1 MLRQVSAARYCNEE
15 KIVLR
20 PGIQIQKKKVKE
32 EEGYGDVS
40 YNRGKESKNLWQGL
54 ARSCLFQNRCDV

>member
-40 YNRGKESKNLWQGL
+40 YNRGKGSKSL
-54 ARSCLFQNRCDV
+54 

>member
-1 MLRQVSAARYCNEE
+1 MLRQVSAARCCNEE

-40 YNRGKESKNLWQGL
+40 YNRGKGSKSL
-54 ARSCLFQNRCDV
+54 